1 MIHRAAVLS
10 ALILICVLAAVL
22 VARGGRG
29 VPCLDC
35 SADLHCK
42 GLNNQCAEVRC
53 ADGTWYCCLGESVLR

>member
-1 MIHRAAVLS
+1 MIRHVAGLVALAVVCVVAA
-10 ALILICVLAAVL
+10 AF

-35 SADLHCK
+35 STDLHCK
-42 GLNNQCAEVRC
+42 GFNNQCAEVRC